1 MRDLMDR
8 EQGEEVAGP
17 LAEISRLLGTFAA
30 AQREGAATGPRG
42 RGP

>member
-17 LAEISRLLGTFAA
+17 LAEISHLLATFAA
-30 AQREGAATGPRG
+30 AQREESATGPG
-42 RGP
+42 RT